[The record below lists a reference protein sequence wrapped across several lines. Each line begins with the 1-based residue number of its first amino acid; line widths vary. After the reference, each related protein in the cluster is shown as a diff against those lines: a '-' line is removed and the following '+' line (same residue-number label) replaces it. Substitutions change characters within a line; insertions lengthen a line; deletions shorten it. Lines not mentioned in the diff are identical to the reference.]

1 MIRIEVL
8 CLVVGSLGAQSRLIE
23 EREMNWIPVFNAK
36 VSVGDHC
43 IVGASQCSNFDEN
56 SVCHNSICWCK
67 NGLPVIVNN
76 TTIHCQVKYGEKCL
90 VNGMCSDRHTVCE
103 ENKCVCK
110 LGYKFTNDT
119 TQIWLPYKP
128 CITAKVGEDCTAF
141 DKLPPS
147 SNCSN
152 GLVECVPNK
161 RANNHNTS
169 CVQGT

>member
-128 CITAKVGEDCTAF
+128 CITDPGSMKSYCKLNKDCKAIN
-141 DKLPPS
+141 S
-147 SNCSN
+147 HCSDGQCHCLD
-152 GLVECVPNK
+152 GL
-161 RANNHNTS
+161 
-169 CVQGT
+169 QF